1 VSTLVELVAV
11 SVTAEVVNSNAVEDD
26 ALSKIVDNSDMMVND
41 VEISPVLVTD
51 GDDVNNTV
59 VENVTDVNTNDSDDD
74 MYVKVVDGVTGTDA
88 VEDESHVD

>member
-1 VSTLVELVAV
+1 MSTLVELVAV

-26 ALSKIVDNSDMMVND
+26 ALLKIVDNSDMMVND